1 MPQNISSAKWRPE
14 CVLCHMDNVLIYGHT
29 QQDHDSRLHKALRMI
44 QKAGVTLNKKC
55 KFNQSRITFLGHVI
69 DGNGVTADPRR
80 PLQLW
85 PWRNLRLG
93 TKLRRSMGMINQLC
107 KFTPNTADLSQ
118 QLRASELQESM
129 DLGSSSRQSIHCTED
144 GTDPDNDFMTPR
156 PVTRSLQT
164 LLRMD

>member
-1 MPQNISSAKWRPE
+1 
-14 CVLCHMDNVLIYGHT
+14 MDNVLIYGHT

-118 QLRASELQESM
+118 QLREL
-129 DLGSSSRQSIHCTED
+129 LSSKKAWIWGPAQDKAFTALKMELI
-144 GTDPDNDFMTPR
+144 
-156 PVTRSLQT
+156 QT
-164 LLRMD
+164 TIL